1 MEWDLD
7 SGPRSRIYPSVMWEA
22 GEQIHSAIQIG
33 KAAQRAGLSVDT
45 IRFYERRSLLPKV
58 PRTAGRFR
66 LYSEDDIAR
75 LTFIRQTQR
84 LGFSLHEIR
93 ELLDLRSMR
102 PQDCGRMREILG
114 FKLSQVQSKIRELRK
129 LERALNLDLRKC
141 ERELQARKTRAAKM
155 CPVLEEAG
163 RKPKR
168 LPCA

>member
-1 MEWDLD
+1 MQFPLD
-7 SGPRSRIYPSVMWEA
+7 PEPKSRLYPSVMLEA
-22 GEQIHSAIQIG
+22 REQSHKTIQIG
-33 KAAQRAGLSVDT
+33 QAAQRAGLSVDT

-75 LTFIRQTQR
+75 LTFIRQMQG
-84 LGFSLHEIR
+84 LGFSLLEIGQ
-93 ELLDLRSMR
+93 LLDLRSMR

-114 FKLSQVQSKIRELRK
+114 AKLSQIQSKIQELRK
-129 LERALNLDLRKC
+129 LERLLSLDLRKC

-155 CPVLEEAG
+155 CPVLKETG
-163 RKPKR
+163 KKPKR